1 MDISGAIDMAQGF
14 ANRNVE
20 AAKLSATISQV
31 KKHMDLQ
38 QSVVAQLLASLP
50 DVSPEGV
57 GGNIDIKA

>member
-1 MDISGAIDMAQGF
+1 MDISSAIDMAQGF

-38 QSVVAQLLASLP
+38 QSIVAKLLASLP

>member
-1 MDISGAIDMAQGF
+1 MDISSAIDMAQGF

-57 GGNIDIKA
+57 GGNIDITA

>member
-1 MDISGAIDMAQGF
+1 MDISSAIDMAQGF

-31 KKHMDLQ
+31 RKHMDLQ

-57 GGNIDIKA
+57 GGNIDITA